1 MILTKQQREDLQ
13 SLVELDGLLRKK
25 TLTLEER
32 KILWSWYYTLIEAQ
46 DAFAKAEESLDGL
59 SPVYRVVCSTD
70 KIVRELKVERA
81 RLRGYFSRIL
91 TRLGV
96 QND

>member
-32 KILWSWYYTLIEAQ
+32 KILWAWYYMLIDAQ
-46 DAFAKAEESLDGL
+46 DAFAKAEKSLDGVF
-59 SPVYRVVCSTD
+59 PVYRVLCSTD
-70 KIVRELKVERA
+70 KIVRELKAERA
-81 RLRGYFSRIL
+81 RLRGYYNRII
-91 TRLGV
+91 TRLGL
-96 QND
+96 QHD